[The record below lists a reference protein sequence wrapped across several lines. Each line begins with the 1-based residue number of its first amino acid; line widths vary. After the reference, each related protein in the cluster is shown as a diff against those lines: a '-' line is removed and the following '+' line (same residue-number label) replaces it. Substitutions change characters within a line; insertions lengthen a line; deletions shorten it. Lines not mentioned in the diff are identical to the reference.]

1 METIK
6 KLKRGLYLQLLLKEN
21 PDLTDTEIEL
31 IWILPRDDDIQEIL
45 GRNVVDNPRFL

>member
-21 PDLTDTEIEL
+21 SDLTDTEIEICYYL
-31 IWILPRDDDIQEIL
+31 ARDDDIQEIL
-45 GRNVVDNPRFL
+45 GKKAVDNPDSL